1 MPSRVSRAARF
12 RSERWNWASV
22 WASLYCFSWWRSPSS
37 TTSTACSRVNDPSVT
52 HALRAALFLLVLVGP
67 AWAFGP
73 FVVRDIRVEGIQRIE
88 AGTVFS
94 YLPVKVGDTMT
105 DEKAAGAIRSLCA
118 TGLFLDVR
126 LEVQGNV
133 LIVILEERPAIASI
147 DFVGMKEFEKDKVKQ
162 GLRDVAFQEGRIF
175 DRALLDQA
183 EQELKRQYLTRGLY
197 GVDVTTTVTTLDRNR
212 VAINF
217 NMNEGEVA
225 KIKRINIIGN
235 RAFSE
240 AELLGVVQLRT
251 PGWFTWIS
259 KNDQYSRQKLQADLE
274 SLRSYYLNGGYLEFN
289 IDSTQVSIT
298 PDRRDIYITVN
309 LTEGEKYEV
318 AEVRLGGDFLVPEAE
333 LRSLI
338 TIKPGE
344 TFSRE
349 KLTESTKAITDR
361 LGREGYAFANVNAN
375 PDIDK
380 EKRKVTFSFLID
392 PGRRVYVRRI
402 NVVGNTRTRDE
413 VVRREMRQL
422 EGSFFDSQKLQLSK
436 QRIDKTGFFS
446 EVEVETPAVPG
457 TTDQVDVTVRVKE
470 RPTGAVLLGVGF
482 SSVDKLIIQASVQ
495 QSNFFGTGNTVAL
508 QVSSGSVNKV
518 VSFSFTDPYYT
529 VDGVSRGFDVYRR
542 DVNATTLG
550 IGNYR
555 TTTVGGGVRFGVP
568 FTEYDT
574 LFFGLGTEQV
584 TLFLAPDSPQRY
596 MILQTQFG
604 SYSITLISTAGWV
617 RDSRDSFI
625 WPTRGHLE
633 RANLEL
639 ATPPGD
645 LEYWKYSYT
654 HQYFYSYSPRLTFV
668 LSGELDASDGLGG
681 KPPPFFKNYYSGGI
695 GSLRRYRTES
705 LGPRD
710 IDGSFLG
717 GNRKVNGSAELL
729 FPVPGSAID
738 RSMRFGAFIDAGQV
752 YGLTEKLDLSQLR
765 ASWGMSFAW
774 NSPIGPMKISF
785 AKPLNDKPGD
795 NIQHIQFTLGTVF

>member
-1 MPSRVSRAARF
+1 MLAA
-12 RSERWNWASV
+12 
-22 WASLYCFSWWRSPSS
+22 
-37 TTSTACSRVNDPSVT
+37 
-52 HALRAALFLLVLVGP
+52 P
-67 AWAFGP
+67 AWAFQP

-105 DEKAAGAIRSLCA
+105 DEKAAGAIRSLFA
-118 TGLFLDVR
+118 TGFFRDVR

-133 LIVILEERPAIASI
+133 LIVTLEERPAIASI

-162 GLRDVAFQEGRIF
+162 GLRDVGFQEGRIF

-197 GVDVTTTVTTLDRNR
+197 GVEVTTTVTPLDRNR

-217 NMNEGEVA
+217 NLNEGEVA
-225 KIKRINIIGN
+225 KIKRINIVGN
-235 RAFSE
+235 HAFTE
-240 AELLGVVQLRT
+240 DELLNVLQLRT
-251 PGWFTWIS
+251 PGVFTVFS

-274 SLRSYYLNGGYLEFN
+274 SLRSFYLNAGYLEFN

-298 PDRRDIYITVN
+298 PDRRDIYITIN
-309 LTEGEKYEV
+309 MTEGEKYEV
-318 AEVRLGGDFLVPEAE
+318 ADVKLAGDLLVSEQE

-338 TIKPGE
+338 AIKPGE

-349 KLTESTKAITDR
+349 KLTDSTKAITDR

-380 EKRKVTFSFLID
+380 EKRKVSFTFLID

-402 NVVGNTRTRDE
+402 NVVGNARTRDE

-470 RPTGAVLLGVGF
+470 KPTGAVLLGVGF
-482 SSVDKLIIQASVQ
+482 SNVDRLIIQASVQ
-495 QSNFFGTGNTVAL
+495 QTNFFGTGNTVGV
-508 QVSSGSVNKV
+508 QVASGSVNKV
-518 VSFSFTDPYYT
+518 ASFSFTDPYYT

-542 DVNATTLG
+542 DVNAATLG
-550 IGNYR
+550 VGNYR
-555 TTTVGGGVRFGVP
+555 TSTVGGAVRFGVP

-574 LFFGLGTEQV
+574 LFFGFGTEQV
-584 TLFLAPDSPQRY
+584 KLFLAPDSPQRY
-596 MILQTQFG
+596 LVFQNQFG
-604 SYSITLISTAGWV
+604 GAYIALVTSAGWV

-633 RANLEL
+633 RASLEL

-645 LEYWKYSYT
+645 LQYWKYTYT
-654 HQYFYSYSPRLTFV
+654 HQYFYPYSRNLTLF
-668 LSGELDASDGLGG
+668 LSGELDSGEGYGG
-681 KPPPFFKNYYSGGI
+681 QPLPFFKNYYSGGI
-695 GSLRRYRTES
+695 GSVRGYRTAS

-717 GNRKVNGSAELL
+717 GNRKVNATAELL
-729 FPVPGSAID
+729 FPVPGSAD
-738 RSMRFGAFIDAGQV
+738 RSMRFGAFVDAGQV
-752 YGLTEKLDLSQLR
+752 YGFTEKLDLSQMR
-765 ASWGMSFAW
+765 ASAGLSFAW
-774 NSPIGPMKISF
+774 NSPIGPMKISV
-785 AKPLNDKPGD
+785 AKALNDRPGD
-795 NIQHIQFTLGTVF
+795 NLQNIQFTLGTLF

>member
-1 MPSRVSRAARF
+1 VK
-12 RSERWNWASV
+12 N
-22 WASLYCFSWWRSPSS
+22 
-37 TTSTACSRVNDPSVT
+37 
-52 HALRAALFLLVLVGP
+52 ALRAALYLLVLAGP
-67 AWAFGP
+67 AWAFQP

-105 DEKAAGAIRSLCA
+105 DEKAAAAIRALFA
-118 TGLFLDVR
+118 TGFFRDVR
-126 LEVQGNV
+126 LDVQGNV
-133 LIVILEERPAIASI
+133 LIVTLEERPAIASI

-162 GLRDVAFQEGRIF
+162 GLRDVGFQDGRIF

-197 GVDVTTTVTTLDRNR
+197 GVEITTTVTPLERNR

-217 NMNEGEVA
+217 NINEGEIA
-225 KIKRINIIGN
+225 KIKRINIVGN

-240 AELLGVVQLRT
+240 KELLGVLQLRT
-251 PGWFTWIS
+251 PGLFSWFS

-274 SLRSYYLNGGYLEFN
+274 SMRSFYLNSGYLEFN

-298 PDRRDIYITVN
+298 PDRRDIYITIN
-309 LTEGEKYEV
+309 ITEGEKYEV
-318 AEVRLGGDFLVPEAE
+318 ADVKLGGDLLVPEAE

-380 EKRKVTFSFLID
+380 EKRKVSFTFLID

-457 TTDQVDVTVRVKE
+457 TTDQVDVTVRLKE
-470 RPTGAVLLGVGF
+470 KPTGAVLLGVGF
-482 SSVDKLIIQASVQ
+482 SNIDKFIVQASVQ
-495 QSNFFGTGNTVAL
+495 QTNFFGTGNTVGVQIA
-508 QVSSGSVNKV
+508 SGSVNKV
-518 VSFSFTDPYYT
+518 ASLSFTDPYYT
-529 VDGVSRGFDVYRR
+529 IDGVSRGFDIYRR
-542 DVNATTLG
+542 DVNATSLG
-550 IGNYR
+550 IGNYKTS
-555 TTTVGGGVRFGVP
+555 TTGGGVRFGVP

-574 LFFGLGTEQV
+574 LFFGFGTEHV
-584 TLFLAPDSPQRY
+584 RLSLAADSPQRY
-596 MILQTQFG
+596 LIFQNQFG
-604 SYSITLISTAGWV
+604 GTYLALISTAGWAH
-617 RDSRDSFI
+617 DTRDSFI
-625 WPTRGHLE
+625 WPTRGQVQRASLE
-633 RANLEL
+633 IG
-639 ATPPGD
+639 TPPGD

-654 HQYFYSYSPRLTFV
+654 HQYFYPFSRNLTFV
-668 LSGELDASDGLGG
+668 LSGELDFGDGYGG
-681 KPPPFFKNYYSGGI
+681 KPLPFFKNYYSGGI
-695 GSLRRYRTES
+695 GSVRGFRTAS

-717 GNRKVNGSAELL
+717 GNRKINVSTELL
-729 FPVPGSAID
+729 FPVPGSGLD
-738 RSMRFGAFIDAGQV
+738 RSMRFGAFVDGGQI
-752 YGLTEKLDLSQLR
+752 YGLNDKFDLSQMR
-765 ASWGMSFAW
+765 ASAGISFAW
-774 NSPIGPMKISF
+774 NSPVGPMKISF
-785 AKPLNDKPGD
+785 ARPLNDKPGD
-795 NIQHIQFTLGTVF
+795 DIQRIQFTLGYAF

>member
-1 MPSRVSRAARF
+1 M
-12 RSERWNWASV
+12 SV
-22 WASLYCFSWWRSPSS
+22 EK
-37 TTSTACSRVNDPSVT
+37 
-52 HALRAALFLLVLVGP
+52 ALRAALFLLVLAGP
-67 AWAFGP
+67 AWAFQP

-105 DEKAAGAIRSLCA
+105 DEKAAGAIRALFA
-118 TGLFLDVR
+118 TGFFRDVR
-126 LEVQGNV
+126 LDVQGNV
-133 LIVILEERPAIASI
+133 LIVTLEERPAIASI

-162 GLRDVAFQEGRIF
+162 GLRDVGFQDGRIF

-197 GVDVTTTVTTLDRNR
+197 GVDITTTVTPLDRNR

-217 NMNEGEVA
+217 NINEGEIA
-225 KIKRINIIGN
+225 KIKRINIVGN

-240 AELLGVVQLRT
+240 KELLGVLQLRT
-251 PGWFTWIS
+251 PGLFSWFS

-274 SLRSYYLNGGYLEFN
+274 SLRSFYLNSGYLEFN

-298 PDRRDIYITVN
+298 PDRRDIYITIN
-309 LTEGEKYEV
+309 ITEGEKYEV
-318 AEVRLGGDFLVPEAE
+318 ADVKLGGDLLVPEAE

-361 LGREGYAFANVNAN
+361 LAREGYAFANVNAN

-380 EKRKVTFSFLID
+380 EKRKVSFTFLID

-470 RPTGAVLLGVGF
+470 KPTGAVLLGVGF
-482 SSVDKLIIQASVQ
+482 SNIDKFIVQASVQ
-495 QSNFFGTGNTVAL
+495 QTNFFGTGNTVGVQIA
-508 QVSSGSVNKV
+508 SGSVNKV
-518 VSFSFTDPYYT
+518 ASLSFTDPYYT
-529 VDGVSRGFDVYRR
+529 IDGVSRGFDLYRR
-542 DVNATTLG
+542 DVNATSLG
-550 IGNYR
+550 IGNYKTS
-555 TTTVGGGVRFGVP
+555 TTGGGMRFGVP

-574 LFFGLGTEQV
+574 LFFGVGTEHV
-584 TLFLAPDSPQRY
+584 TLSLAADSPQRY
-596 MILQTQFG
+596 LEFQNQFG
-604 SYSITLISTAGWV
+604 GTYLALISTAGWAH
-617 RDSRDSFI
+617 DTRDSFI
-625 WPTRGHLE
+625 WPTKGQVQ
-633 RANLEL
+633 RASLEL
-639 ATPPGD
+639 GTAPGD
-645 LEYWKYSYT
+645 LEYWKYTYT
-654 HQYFYSYSPRLTFV
+654 HQYFYPFTRNLTFV
-668 LSGELDASDGLGG
+668 LSGELDFGDGYGG
-681 KPPPFFKNYYSGGI
+681 KPLPFFKNYYSGGI
-695 GSLRRYRTES
+695 GSVRGYRTAS

-717 GNRKVNGSAELL
+717 GNRKINVSTELL
-729 FPVPGSAID
+729 FPVPGSGLD
-738 RSMRFGAFIDAGQV
+738 RSMRFGAFVDGGQI
-752 YGLTEKLDLSQLR
+752 YGLNDKFDLSQMR
-765 ASWGMSFAW
+765 AAAGISFAW
-774 NSPIGPMKISF
+774 NSPVGPMKISF
-785 AKPLNDKPGD
+785 AKPLNERPGD
-795 NIQHIQFTLGTVF
+795 DIQRIQFTLGYAF

>member
-1 MPSRVSRAARF
+1 MLAA
-12 RSERWNWASV
+12 
-22 WASLYCFSWWRSPSS
+22 
-37 TTSTACSRVNDPSVT
+37 
-52 HALRAALFLLVLVGP
+52 P
-67 AWAFGP
+67 AWAFQP

-105 DEKAAGAIRSLCA
+105 DEKAAGAIRSLFA
-118 TGLFLDVR
+118 TGFFRDVR

-133 LIVILEERPAIASI
+133 LIVTLEERPAIASI

-162 GLRDVAFQEGRIF
+162 GLRDVGFQEGRIF

-197 GVDVTTTVTTLDRNR
+197 GVEVTTTVTPLDRNR

-217 NMNEGEVA
+217 NLNEGEVA
-225 KIKRINIIGN
+225 KIKRINIVGN
-235 RAFSE
+235 HAFTE
-240 AELLGVVQLRT
+240 DELLNVLQLRT
-251 PGWFTWIS
+251 PGVFTVFS

-274 SLRSYYLNGGYLEFN
+274 SLRSFYLNAGYLEFN

-298 PDRRDIYITVN
+298 PDRHDIYITIN
-309 LTEGEKYEV
+309 MTEGEKYEV
-318 AEVRLGGDFLVPEAE
+318 ADVKLAGDLLVSEQE

-338 TIKPGE
+338 AIRPGE

-349 KLTESTKAITDR
+349 KLTDSTKAITDR

-380 EKRKVTFSFLID
+380 EKRKVSFTFLID

-402 NVVGNTRTRDE
+402 NVVGNARTRDE

-470 RPTGAVLLGVGF
+470 KPTGAVLLGVGF
-482 SSVDKLIIQASVQ
+482 SNVDRLIIQASVQ
-495 QSNFFGTGNTVAL
+495 QTNFFGTGNTVGM
-508 QVSSGSVNKV
+508 QVASGSVNKV
-518 VSFSFTDPYYT
+518 ASFSFTDPYYT

-550 IGNYR
+550 VGNYK
-555 TTTVGGGVRFGVP
+555 TSTVGGAVRFGVP

-574 LFFGLGTEQV
+574 LFFGFGTEQV
-584 TLFLAPDSPQRY
+584 RLFLAPDSPQRY
-596 MILQTQFG
+596 LVFQNQFG
-604 SYSITLISTAGWV
+604 GAYIALVTSAGWV

-633 RANLEL
+633 RASLEL

-645 LEYWKYSYT
+645 LQYWKYSYT
-654 HQYFYSYSPRLTFV
+654 HQYFYPYSRNLTFF
-668 LSGELDASDGLGG
+668 LSGELDSGEGYGG
-681 KPPPFFKNYYSGGI
+681 QPLPFFKNYYSGGI
-695 GSLRRYRTES
+695 GSVRGYRTAS

-710 IDGSFLG
+710 IDGSSFLG
-717 GNRKVNGSAELL
+717 GNRKVNATAELL
-729 FPVPGSAID
+729 FPVPGSAD
-738 RSMRFGAFIDAGQV
+738 RSMRFGAFVDAGQV
-752 YGLTEKLDLSQLR
+752 YGFTEKLDLSQMR
-765 ASWGMSFAW
+765 AAAGLSFAW
-774 NSPIGPMKISF
+774 NSPVGPMKISV
-785 AKPLNDKPGD
+785 AKALNDRPGD
-795 NIQHIQFTLGTVF
+795 SLQNIQFTLGTLF

>member
-1 MPSRVSRAARF
+1 M
-12 RSERWNWASV
+12 SV
-22 WASLYCFSWWRSPSS
+22 EKRGVPPLDR
-37 TTSTACSRVNDPSVT
+37 RMSVKK
-52 HALRAALFLLVLVGP
+52 ALRAALFLLVLVGP
-67 AWAFGP
+67 AWAFQP

-105 DEKAAGAIRSLCA
+105 DEKAAGAIRALFA
-118 TGLFLDVR
+118 TGFFRDVR
-126 LEVQGNV
+126 LDVQGNV
-133 LIVILEERPAIASI
+133 LIVTLEERPAIASI

-162 GLRDVAFQEGRIF
+162 GLRDVGFQDGRIF

-197 GVDVTTTVTTLDRNR
+197 GVEVTTTVTPLDRNR

-217 NMNEGEVA
+217 NINEGEIA
-225 KIKRINIIGN
+225 KIKRINIVGN

-240 AELLGVVQLRT
+240 KELLGVLQLRT
-251 PGWFTWIS
+251 PGMFSWFS

-274 SLRSYYLNGGYLEFN
+274 SLRSFYLNSGYLESN

-298 PDRRDIYITVN
+298 PDRRDIYITIN
-309 LTEGEKYEV
+309 ITEGEKYEV
-318 AEVRLGGDFLVPEAE
+318 ADVKLGGDLLVPEAE

-380 EKRKVTFSFLID
+380 EKRKVSFTFLID

-470 RPTGAVLLGVGF
+470 KPTGAVLLGVGF
-482 SSVDKLIIQASVQ
+482 SNIDKFIVQASVQ
-495 QSNFFGTGNTVAL
+495 QSNFFGTGNTVGVQIA
-508 QVSSGSVNKV
+508 SGSVNKV
-518 VSFSFTDPYYT
+518 ASLSFTDPYYT
-529 VDGVSRGFDVYRR
+529 IDGVSRGFDLYRR
-542 DVNATTLG
+542 DVNATSLG

-555 TTTVGGGVRFGVP
+555 TSTTGGGLRFGVP

-574 LFFGLGTEQV
+574 LFFGVGTEHV
-584 TLFLAPDSPQRY
+584 TLSLAADSPQRY
-596 MILQTQFG
+596 LEFQNQFG
-604 SYSITLISTAGWV
+604 GTYLALISTAGWAH
-617 RDSRDSFI
+617 DTRDSFI
-625 WPTRGHLE
+625 WPTKGQVQ
-633 RANLEL
+633 RASLEL
-639 ATPPGD
+639 GTAPGD

-654 HQYFYSYSPRLTFV
+654 HQYFYPFTRNLTFV
-668 LSGELDASDGLGG
+668 LSGELDFGDGYGG
-681 KPPPFFKNYYSGGI
+681 KPLPFFKNYYSGGI
-695 GSLRRYRTES
+695 GSVRGYRTAS

-717 GNRKVNGSAELL
+717 GNRKINVSTELL
-729 FPVPGSAID
+729 FPVPGSGLD
-738 RSMRFGAFIDAGQV
+738 RSMRFGAFVDGGQI
-752 YGLTEKLDLSQLR
+752 YGLNDKFDLSQMR
-765 ASWGMSFAW
+765 ASAGISFAW
-774 NSPIGPMKISF
+774 NSPVGPMKISF

-795 NIQHIQFTLGTVF
+795 NIQRIQFTLGYAF

>member
-1 MPSRVSRAARF
+1 VKK
-12 RSERWNWASV
+12 N
-22 WASLYCFSWWRSPSS
+22 
-37 TTSTACSRVNDPSVT
+37 
-52 HALRAALFLLVLVGP
+52 ALRAALLLLLVLAGP
-67 AWAFGP
+67 AWAFQP

-94 YLPVKVGDTMT
+94 YLPVKVGDTLT
-105 DEKAAGAIRSLCA
+105 DEKAAGAIRSLFA
-118 TGLFLDVR
+118 TGFFRDVR

-133 LIVILEERPAIASI
+133 LIVTLEERPAIASI

-162 GLRDVAFQEGRIF
+162 GLRDVGFQEGRIF

-197 GVDVTTTVTTLDRNR
+197 GVEITTTVTPLERNR

-217 NMNEGEVA
+217 NLNEGDVA
-225 KIKRINIIGN
+225 KIKRINIVGN

-240 AELLGVVQLRT
+240 KELLAVLQLRT
-251 PGWFTWIS
+251 PGLFTWFS

-274 SLRSYYLNGGYLEFN
+274 SLRSFYLNAGYLEFN

-298 PDRRDIYITVN
+298 PDRRDIYITIN
-309 LTEGEKYEV
+309 ITEGEKYEV
-318 AEVRLGGDFLVPEAE
+318 ADVKLGGDLLVPEAE

-349 KLTESTKAITDR
+349 KLTDSTKAITDR

-380 EKRKVTFSFLID
+380 EKRKVSFTFLID

-470 RPTGAVLLGVGF
+470 KPTGAVLLGVGF
-482 SSVDKLIIQASVQ
+482 SNIDKFIVQASVQ
-495 QSNFFGTGNTVAL
+495 QTNFFGTGNTVGV
-508 QVSSGSVNKV
+508 QVASGSVNKV
-518 VSFSFTDPYYT
+518 ASLSFTDPYYT
-529 VDGVSRGFDVYRR
+529 IDGVSRGFDLYRR
-542 DVNATTLG
+542 DVNATSLG
-550 IGNYR
+550 IGNYK
-555 TTTVGGGVRFGVP
+555 TSTIGGGVRFGVP

-574 LFFGLGTEQV
+574 LFFGLGTEDV
-584 TLFLAPDSPQRY
+584 RLTLATDSPLRY
-596 MILQTQFG
+596 LEFANQFG
-604 SYSITLISTAGWV
+604 TTYLALISTAGWAH
-617 RDSRDSFI
+617 DTRDSFI
-625 WPTRGHLE
+625 WPTKGQVQ

-639 ATPPGD
+639 GTAPGD

-654 HQYFYSYSPRLTFV
+654 HQYFNPFSRNLTFV
-668 LSGELDASDGLGG
+668 LSGELDFADGYGG
-681 KPPPFFKNYYSGGI
+681 KPLPFFKNYYSGGI
-695 GSLRRYRTES
+695 GSVRGYRTAS

-717 GNRKVNGSAELL
+717 GNRKINLSTELL
-729 FPVPGSAID
+729 FPVPGSGLD
-738 RSMRFGAFIDAGQV
+738 RSMRLGAFVDAGQI
-752 YGLTEKLDLSQLR
+752 YGLNEKFDLSQMR
-765 ASWGMSFAW
+765 ASAGISFAW
-774 NSPIGPMKISF
+774 NSPVGPMKISI
-785 AKPLNDKPGD
+785 ARPLNDRPGD
-795 NIQHIQFTLGTVF
+795 NIQRIQFTLGYAF

>member
-1 MPSRVSRAARF
+1 MSVKNAR
-12 RSERWNWASV
+12 
-22 WASLYCFSWWRSPSS
+22 
-37 TTSTACSRVNDPSVT
+37 
-52 HALRAALFLLVLVGP
+52 RAALFLLVLAGP
-67 AWAFGP
+67 AWAFQA

-105 DEKAAGAIRSLCA
+105 DEKAAGAIRALFA
-118 TGLFLDVR
+118 TGFFRDVR
-126 LEVQGNV
+126 LDVQGNV
-133 LIVILEERPAIASI
+133 LIVTLEERPAIASI

-162 GLRDVAFQEGRIF
+162 GLRDVGFQDGRIF

-197 GVDVTTTVTTLDRNR
+197 GVDITTTVTPLDRNR

-217 NMNEGEVA
+217 NINEGEIA
-225 KIKRINIIGN
+225 KIKRINIVGN

-240 AELLGVVQLRT
+240 KELLGVLQLRT
-251 PGWFTWIS
+251 PGMFSWFS

-274 SLRSYYLNGGYLEFN
+274 SLRSFYLNSGYLEFN

-298 PDRRDIYITVN
+298 PDRRDIYITIN
-309 LTEGEKYEV
+309 ITEGEKYEV
-318 AEVRLGGDFLVPEAE
+318 ADVKLGGDLLVPEAE

-380 EKRKVTFSFLID
+380 EKRKVSFTFLID

-402 NVVGNTRTRDE
+402 SVVGNTRTRDE

-470 RPTGAVLLGVGF
+470 KPTGAVLLGVGF
-482 SSVDKLIIQASVQ
+482 SNIDKFIVQASVQ
-495 QSNFFGTGNTVAL
+495 QTNFFGTGNTVGV
-508 QVSSGSVNKV
+508 QVASGSVNKV
-518 VSFSFTDPYYT
+518 ASLSFTDPYYT
-529 VDGVSRGFDVYRR
+529 IDGVSRGFDLYRR
-542 DVNATTLG
+542 DVDATSLG
-550 IGNYR
+550 IGNYKTS
-555 TTTVGGGVRFGVP
+555 TTGGGLRFGVP

-574 LFFGLGTEQV
+574 LFFGFGTEHV
-584 TLFLAPDSPQRY
+584 KLSLAADSPQRY
-596 MILQTQFG
+596 LEFQNQFG
-604 SYSITLISTAGWV
+604 GTYLALISTAGWAH
-617 RDSRDSFI
+617 DTRDSFI
-625 WPTRGHLE
+625 WPTKGQVQ
-633 RANLEL
+633 RASLEL
-639 ATPPGD
+639 GTAPGD
-645 LEYWKYSYT
+645 LEYWKYAYT
-654 HQYFYSYSPRLTFV
+654 HQYFYPFTRNLTFV
-668 LSGELDASDGLGG
+668 LSGELDFGDGYGG
-681 KPPPFFKNYYSGGI
+681 RPLPFFKNYYSGGI
-695 GSLRRYRTES
+695 GSVRGFRTAS

-717 GNRKVNGSAELL
+717 GNRKINVSTELL
-729 FPVPGSAID
+729 FPVPGSGLD
-738 RSMRFGAFIDAGQV
+738 RSMRFGAFVDGGQI
-752 YGLTEKLDLSQLR
+752 YGLNDKFDLSQMR
-765 ASWGMSFAW
+765 AAAGISFAW
-774 NSPIGPMKISF
+774 NSPVGPMKISF
-785 AKPLNDKPGD
+785 AKPLNERPGD
-795 NIQHIQFTLGTVF
+795 DIQRIQFTLGYAF